1 MMNSFRHFRNPWLQ
15 LHFLLLFV
23 VYYAGSNFF
32 AHTHTIDG
40 EKVVHSHPFAG
51 TNGHH
56 HTTAEFSTLTLVSHF
71 SATAAAMVI
80 SAITFRVVISIL
92 EIFTTTN
99 QLGFYFNHTNFLR
112 PPPSL
117 QLAV

>member
-1 MMNSFRHFRNPWLQ
+1 MMNSFRHLRNPWLQ

-40 EKVVHSHPFAG
+40 QRVAHSHPFAG
-51 TNGHH
+51 TSGHH
-56 HTTAEFSTLTLVSHF
+56 HTTAEFSTLSLVSHF
-71 SATAAAMVI
+71 SATATVMVTAAT
-80 SAITFRVVISIL
+80 SFRVVVSVL
-92 EIFTTTN
+92 EIFKTTN
-99 QLGFYFNHTNFLR
+99 QLGYYFKRSHFLR